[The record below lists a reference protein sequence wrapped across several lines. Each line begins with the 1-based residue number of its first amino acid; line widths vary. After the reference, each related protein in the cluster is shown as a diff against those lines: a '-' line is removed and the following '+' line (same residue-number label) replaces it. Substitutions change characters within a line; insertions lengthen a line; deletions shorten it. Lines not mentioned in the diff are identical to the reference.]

1 MKIIKLLFI
10 CLVLVGCN
18 RTISPLGE
26 KSSNL
31 NSRCDNCETPR
42 NKKYYRANGIAEIK
56 AGPRVEDAAVR
67 QAKELARRQL
77 SQDIATEVQTLTAGI
92 SETMTE
98 GADQEFRDNLTEA
111 FMNTSYAF
119 IQDSRVNCIDKKMI
133 KKDEYIR
140 VIVCLEIDG
149 EEFSND
155 LYRKNKSQFANA
167 NIDYETFKIKLSGG
181 VKER

>member
-1 MKIIKLLFI
+1 M
-10 CLVLVGCN
+10 
-18 RTISPLGE
+18 
-26 KSSNL
+26 
-31 NSRCDNCETPR
+31 
-42 NKKYYRANGIAEIK
+42 
-56 AGPRVEDAAVR
+56 EDAAVR
-67 QAKELARRQL
+67 QAKELARRQPFKIL
-77 SQDIATEVQTLTAGI
+77 LLKFKPLPQVSA
-92 SETMTE
+92 TMTE